1 MDQLINQTH
10 TNSSLSVFHD
20 YANYAAQQ
28 LPEIWTPNNYRV
40 YAVNAKLQ
48 GVTFNPL
55 YTFLPEYWYWTK

>member
-1 MDQLINQTH
+1 MDQLINATH

-20 YANYAAQQ
+20 YATYTAQQ
-28 LPEIWTPNNYRV
+28 LPYIWTPNNYRV
-40 YAVNAKLQ
+40 YGVNAKLQ